1 MGIMEEKNWNYYW
14 GFGRLSE
21 AYGLGF
27 RVWGLE
33 FRVQGLGF
41 RVQGLG
47 IMVHGSGMK
56 VLGFG
61 LRDKRA
67 WVASESSAPPNRAP
81 ITKIR

>member
-14 GFGRLSE
+14 GVGRLSE

-33 FRVQGLGF
+33 FKVQGLGF

-47 IMVHGSGMK
+47 IMVQGSGMR
-56 VLGFG
+56 VLGSLG
-61 LRDKRA
+61 KL
-67 WVASESSAPPNRAP
+67 SPPNQAP
-81 ITKIR
+81 ITKMR